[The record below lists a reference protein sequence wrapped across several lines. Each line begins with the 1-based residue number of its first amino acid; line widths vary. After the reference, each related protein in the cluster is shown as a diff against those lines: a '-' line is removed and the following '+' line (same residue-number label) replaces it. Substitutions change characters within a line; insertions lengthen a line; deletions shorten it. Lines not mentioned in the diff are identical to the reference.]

1 MTLFFTLVMAGLDR
15 PSRVRAR
22 PTPIAQFVNAYAPKP
37 MPVQLPGSP
46 NDKFPNQI
54 NMLKRFKIVI
64 ADKLLLH
71 HC

>member
-15 PSRVRAR
+15 PSPRAR
-22 PTPIAQFVNAYAPKP
+22 PMPIAQFVNAYAPKP
-37 MPVQLPGSP
+37 MSVQLPGSP

-54 NMLKRFKIVI
+54 NMLKTLKIVI